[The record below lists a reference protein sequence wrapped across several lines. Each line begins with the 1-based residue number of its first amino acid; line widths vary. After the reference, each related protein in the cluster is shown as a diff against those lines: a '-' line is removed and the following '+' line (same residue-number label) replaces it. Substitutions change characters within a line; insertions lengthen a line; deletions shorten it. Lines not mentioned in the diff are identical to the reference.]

1 MPTARAVAGRETPV
15 ARTGDADD
23 LVARVRALLA
33 APEGQSLGRRAV
45 TRELDVTEHQARIA
59 MELVTA
65 ATGPVL
71 NGTGRRA
78 KLRAAGRGA
87 R

>member
-1 MPTARAVAGRETPV
+1 MT
-15 ARTGDADD
+15 RTTWSPGCGHCWP
-23 LVARVRALLA
+23 

-45 TRELDVTEHQARIA
+45 TRRLDVTEHQARIA

-65 ATGPVL
+65 TTGPVL